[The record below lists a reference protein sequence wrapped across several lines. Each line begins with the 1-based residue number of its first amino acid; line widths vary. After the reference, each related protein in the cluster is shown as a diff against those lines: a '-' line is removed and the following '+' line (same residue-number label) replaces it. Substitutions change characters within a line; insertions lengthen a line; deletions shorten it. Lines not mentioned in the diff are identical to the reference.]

1 MAKIVSIDGLA
12 AAVEEILEEYR
23 TEVERGTKECV
34 QKAAKAG
41 VAALK
46 GTSPKGK
53 TGDYAGGWTSKVEEN
68 RMGATATI
76 YNGAKPGLPHL
87 LEKGHVTRNGTGR
100 TFNPTPAKVHIAPVE
115 EEINSA
121 FERDVIEVIQR

>member
-46 GTSPKGK
+46 GTSPSH
-53 TGDYAGGWTSKVEEN
+53 TGAYAGGWTSKVEEG
-68 RMGATATI
+68 RLGATATI
-76 YNGAKPGLPHL
+76 YNGKKPGLPHL
-87 LEKGHVTRNGTGR
+87 LEHGHVTRNGTDR
-100 TFNPTPAKVHIAPVE
+100 TFGSTPAQVHIAPVE
-115 EEINSA
+115 EELISG
-121 FERDVIEVIQR
+121 FESDIVEVITS

>member
-46 GTSPKGK
+46 GTSPKH
-53 TGDYAGGWTSKVEEN
+53 TGEYAAGWTSKIEEG

-76 YNGAKPGLPHL
+76 YNAAKPGLPHL
-87 LEKGHVTRNGTGR
+87 LEHGHVTRNGTGR
-100 TFNPTPAKVHIAPVE
+100 TFGRTPARVHIAPVE

>member
-46 GTSPKGK
+46 GTSPSH
-53 TGDYAGGWTSKVEEN
+53 TGEYAGGWTSKVEEG
-68 RMGATATI
+68 RMGATAII

-87 LEKGHVTRNGTGR
+87 LEHGHVTRNGTGR
-100 TFNPTPAKVHIAPVE
+100 TYGPTPAHVHIAPVE

>member
-12 AAVEEILEEYR
+12 AAVEGILEEYR

-46 GTSPKGK
+46 GTSPRK
-53 TGDYAGGWTSKVEEN
+53 TGDYAGGWTAKVEEG

-76 YNGAKPGLPHL
+76 YNAAKPGLPHL
-87 LEKGHVTRNGTGR
+87 LEHGHVTRNGTGR
-100 TFNPTPAKVHIAPVE
+100 TFGRTPARVHIAPVE